1 MISDKS
7 TWYLCVVYTGKVHN
21 FRLEIWTLD
30 IIVIVTINFRSSGWR
45 KDYMTLSWCWRN
57 IADIPAG
64 DMSQWIHTLCIH
76 CVSTRFDTIVLIFQ
90 LARRI
95 TWQRSFWRR
104 RGADLRTRDRITWKR
119 SVWLRGADPLV
130 EETSTTAVVLLTK
143 RSRSSGLRGDY
154 LNTRSAFDE
163 EVQIFQ
169 LEKRLRSNVVC
180 LKNKCRSR
188 GLRKNY
194 LTQRSMFD
202 EEVQIF
208 RLEKRVPDAVILL
221 TKRCRSSVW
230 R

>member
-1 MISDKS
+1 
-7 TWYLCVVYTGKVHN
+7 
-21 FRLEIWTLD
+21 
-30 IIVIVTINFRSSGWR
+30 
-45 KDYMTLSWCWRN
+45 MTLSWCWRN
-57 IADIPAG
+57 RADIPAG

-76 CVSTRFDTIVLIFQ
+76 CVSTRFDTIVIVLIFQ
-90 LARRI
+90 LARGI

-104 RGADLRTRDRITWKR
+104 RGADLRTRGRITWKR
-119 SVWLRGADPLV
+119 SVWPRGADPPV
-130 EETSTTAVVLLTK
+130 GETRTTAVVLLTK

-169 LEKRLRSNVVC
+169 LEKGLCSNVVC
-180 LKNKCRSR
+180 LKNKCRST

-221 TKRCRSSVW
+221 TKRCKYSVW